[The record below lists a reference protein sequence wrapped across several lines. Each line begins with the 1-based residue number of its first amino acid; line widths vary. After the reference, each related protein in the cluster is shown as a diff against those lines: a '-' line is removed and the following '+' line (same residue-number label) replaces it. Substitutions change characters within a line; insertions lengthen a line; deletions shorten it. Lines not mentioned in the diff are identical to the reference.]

1 MPIVENNVKIMDSST
16 KRAEHLAAFN
26 RLLDIMEDLRAK
38 CPWDRKQTF
47 ESLRTNTI
55 EEVHELSEA
64 ILASDLSQVEE
75 EAGDLLLHLVFYA
88 KLGSEVGAF
97 DIGTMAT
104 KLAEKLIRRHPHI
117 YGDTAADDEAAVKAN
132 WEQIKQKEQK
142 NKKSQGALSGVPS
155 GLPTLIKAFRMQ
167 EKAAGLGFDWDNPGE
182 VLAKVKEELG
192 ELQEAIE
199 NGQQTEVE
207 AEFGDVLFSIVN
219 YGRHLKVNPDDA
231 LEKSNL
237 KFKRRF
243 EKVEAKV
250 RENKQEMHQLPIAVL
265 EEYWQNAK
273 KEE

>member
-1 MPIVENNVKIMDSST
+1 MDSST